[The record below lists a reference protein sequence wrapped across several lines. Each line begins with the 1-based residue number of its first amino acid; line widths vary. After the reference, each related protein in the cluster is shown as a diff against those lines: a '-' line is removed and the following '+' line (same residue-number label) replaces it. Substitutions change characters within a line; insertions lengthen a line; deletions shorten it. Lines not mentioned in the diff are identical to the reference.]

1 MTAPRISV
9 ALPQLL
15 TDDHAALVTRY
26 ARRAEELGFAA
37 LWTLDSAPGGPTW
50 KAPLLDGLHL
60 LSHAGAVTERI
71 RLGTAVIV
79 LPRRNPILLAKQ
91 LATLDR
97 LSEGRLTVGVGLGG
111 SDEGLEGLGL
121 PVGRR
126 VRRFNEA
133 VAAMRA
139 LWTQEEADLE
149 GELYRFSG
157 LALEPKPAQRPGPP
171 LWFGGG
177 APPALRRAAHA
188 ADGWIGSG
196 SSSSEDFFTQMAA
209 LDEEL
214 AAAGRADDPGFAK
227 AKRVYIVVDDD
238 TTRATERLAAVI
250 EPMYGREGMAAR
262 CGVCGPVEHCVERL
276 HALVAAGAA
285 ELLLHGLVDPLDQ
298 LESLAE
304 VAAVLRGRVSSA

>member
-15 TDDHAALVTRY
+15 ADDHAALVARY
-26 ARRAEELGFAA
+26 ARRAEELGFAG

-50 KAPLLDGLHL
+50 SASLLDGLHL
-60 LSHAGAVTERI
+60 LTHAGAVTDQI

-79 LPRRNPILLAKQ
+79 LPRRNPVLLAKQ
-91 LATLDR
+91 LATLDQ
-97 LSEGRLTVGVGLGG
+97 LSGGRLTVGVGLGG

-133 VAAMRA
+133 VAVMRA
-139 LWTQEEADLE
+139 LWSEKEADVE

-157 LALEPKPAQRPGPP
+157 LALEPKPVQRPGPP

-177 APPALRRAAHA
+177 APPALRRAARA

-196 SSSSEDFFTQMAA
+196 SSSSEDFFAQIAA

-214 AAAGRADDPGFAK
+214 VAAGRASDPAFAK

-238 TTRATERLAAVI
+238 TGRATERLAAVI

-262 CGVCGPVEHCVERL
+262 CGICGPVEHCVERL
-276 HALVAAGAA
+276 QTLVAAGAG
-285 ELLLHGLVDPLDQ
+285 ELLLHGFVDPLEQ
-298 LESLAE
+298 LEALAE

>member
-1 MTAPRISV
+1 MAAPRVSV

-15 TDDHAALVTRY
+15 ADDHAALA
-26 ARRAEELGFAA
+26 ARFAQRAEELGFAG

-60 LSHAGAVTERI
+60 LSHAGAVTREI
-71 RLGTAVIV
+71 GLGTAVIV

-91 LATLDR
+91 LASIDQ
-97 LSEGRLTVGVGLGG
+97 LSGGRLTVGVGLGG
-111 SDEGLEGLGL
+111 DDRGLEGLGL

-126 VRRFNEA
+126 VRRFSEA
-133 VAAMRA
+133 VDAMRG
-139 LWTQEEADLE
+139 LWAQETADLD

-157 LALEPKPAQRPGPP
+157 LPLEPKPAQRPGPP
-171 LWFGGG
+171 LWFGGN
-177 APPALRRAAHA
+177 APPALRRAARH

-196 SSSSEDFFTQMAA
+196 SSSAEDFFVQVAT
-209 LDEEL
+209 LDTEL

-227 AKRVYIVVDDD
+227 AKRVYLHVGDDVQL
-238 TTRATERLAAVI
+238 ATDELAAVI

-276 HALVAAGAA
+276 QDLVAAGAQ
-285 ELLLHGLVDPLDQ
+285 ELLLHPLVDPLGQ
-298 LESLAE
+298 LEAAAE
-304 VAAVLRGRVSSA
+304 VAGVLRGRTEV